1 MAESAND
8 RKKNVIAPQNK
19 QNKNRKVMERLAHES
34 VIFYHSEK
42 KKKKPQETTG
52 RSSKEEQ
59 GAGRTQPYPAPYN
72 TTSYTE
78 KKENK
83 NPARIFTFTRIGISE
98 IAVVGGKRNAF
109 F

>member
-42 KKKKPQETTG
+42 KKTTRDNRQEFKRRAGSRKDPTLSSTIQYDELHGKEREQKP
-52 RSSKEEQ
+52 RSNFYVH
-59 GAGRTQPYPAPYN
+59 TDWH
-72 TTSYTE
+72 
-78 KKENK
+78 
-83 NPARIFTFTRIGISE
+83 I
-98 IAVVGGKRNAF
+98 
-109 F
+109 